1 MPGPVRRVRVA
12 GVAAIAAAALIL
24 SLRPAYEP
32 DLWWH
37 LAQGRE
43 TADGHLVRSNVF
55 SATHPDDRQPYTP
68 WLFDLG
74 VYGAWQAGGAAG
86 VQLMQAS
93 LLALAL
99 GLAGLAARRR
109 APPSAVAAW
118 CALAFFA
125 IEPRAIPRPHLVSFV
140 GLAAVLWLIE
150 RARAA
155 GRAAPLVWAIPIVA
169 LWSNLHVECVFGVA
183 LLALFA
189 VVELVRPAALGRP
202 ESLRA
207 AGIAGVAA
215 LATMANPYGWGLI
228 EYLLENT
235 RVPAMLDIAEL
246 APPYWPAYRGFFVF
260 VGVAGVLLL
269 AQPRRLTLWDA
280 VLFGGAAALGW
291 KYIRLTPIVAFVAA
305 PMVAGRIGAI
315 IERGVDARAVV
326 ATAIAVAIAASPVPI
341 RHLVTDLSAGPR
353 AMEPP
358 AVFSPAAMSFIRTSI
373 TNNTLAEAGFNSN
386 NLGGYLIWNLY
397 PAVRVFQDSR
407 LQAYPSSHFDA
418 ILAASESQPAWDAL
432 VAGVDWAILSL
443 PRPNRLSGA
452 GRFPNSAWATVFW
465 DEAVEVLVRRSGRHA
480 QVAAAR
486 EYRFLRPGID
496 PFLVAAGVF
505 GPDGEAIR
513 AEARRQRA
521 ENPRGYAGAVVLC
534 MAGDASACADAGIR
548 R

>member
-1 MPGPVRRVRVA
+1 MPVGRARAAAIV
-12 GVAAIAAAALIL
+12 AIAAAALVL
-24 SLRPAYEP
+24 SLRPTYEP

-43 TADGHLVRSNVF
+43 TAGGQLVRSNVF
-55 SATHPDDRQPYTP
+55 SATHPADRQAYTP
-68 WLFDLG
+68 WLFDVG
-74 VYGAWQAGGAAG
+74 VYGAWQLGGAAG

-99 GLAGLAARRR
+99 GLACLAARRR

-155 GRAAPLVWAIPIVA
+155 GRAAPLVGAIPIVA

-189 VVELVRPAALGRP
+189 VVELVRPAALDRR

-215 LATMANPYGWGLI
+215 LAMLANPYGWGLI

-269 AQPRRLTLWDA
+269 AQPKRLTVWDT
-280 VLFGGAAALGW
+280 VLVAGAAALGW
-291 KYIRLTPIVAFVAA
+291 RYIRLTPIVAFVAA
-305 PMVAGRIGAI
+305 PVVAARIGAI

-326 ATAIAVAIAASPVPI
+326 ATAIALAVAASPVPV
-341 RHLVTDLSAGPR
+341 RHLVTDLDAGPR
-353 AMEPP
+353 ALEPP
-358 AVFSPAAMSFIRTSI
+358 AVFSRGAVTFIRTLI
-373 TNNTLAEAGFNSN
+373 KNDTLDGACFNSN

-407 LQAYPSSHFDA
+407 LQAYPASHFEA
-418 ILAASESQPAWDAL
+418 ILAAAESQPAWDTL

-452 GRFPNSAWATVFW
+452 GRFPNSAWATVYW
-465 DEAVEVLVRRSGRHA
+465 DEAVEIVIRRTGRHA
-480 QVAAAR
+480 LVASAR

-505 GPDGEAIR
+505 GPEGEAIR
-513 AEARRQRA
+513 TEARRQRA
-521 ENPRGYAGAVVLC
+521 ENPRGSAGAVVLC

>member
-1 MPGPVRRVRVA
+1 MLGPVWRVRVA
-12 GVAAIAAAALIL
+12 AFLAIAAAALLL

-43 TADGHLVRSNVF
+43 TAGGHLVRSNVF

-74 VYGAWQAGGAAG
+74 AYAAWQVGGAAG
-86 VQLMQAS
+86 LQLMQAS

-99 GLAGLAARRR
+99 GLACLAARHR
-109 APPSAVAAW
+109 APPGAVAAW

-150 RARAA
+150 RARTA

-169 LWSNLHVECVFGVA
+169 LWSNLHVECVVGVA
-183 LLALFA
+183 LLALFSA
-189 VVELVRPAALGRP
+189 VELVRPAALSRR

-207 AGIAGVAA
+207 AGIAGIAA
-215 LATMANPYGWGLI
+215 LATLGNPYGWGLI
-228 EYLLENT
+228 EYLIENT
-235 RVPAMLDIAEL
+235 RVPGMLDIAEL

-260 VGVAGVLLL
+260 VGVTGVLLL
-269 AQPRRLTLWDA
+269 AQPKRLTLWDT
-280 VLFGGAAALGW
+280 VLVAGAAAVGW

-305 PMVAGRIGAI
+305 PMVAARIGAI

-326 ATAIAVAIAASPVPI
+326 ATAIAVAVAASPVPV
-341 RHLVTDLSAGPR
+341 RHLATDLAAGAR

-358 AVFSPAAMSFIRTSI
+358 AVSSPAAMTFIED
-373 TNNTLAEAGFNSN
+373 NKLDGAGFNSN
-386 NLGGYLIWNLY
+386 NLGGYLIWNGY

-407 LQAYPSSHFDA
+407 LQAYPSWHFDA
-418 ILAASESQPAWDAL
+418 ILAASESQPAWDTL

-480 QVAAAR
+480 RVVSAR

-534 MAGDASACADAGIR
+534 MAGDATACADAGIR